1 MTEIDRRTM
10 LATAPLLATVA
21 VLPAAALAQAGA
33 GVGEWIDGPLGLPG
47 YRYTGS
53 LTFGGKPMLPDDP
66 WFLLGNHRVTIFA
79 HASGRLRW
87 LSGER
92 GWAEMNGRG
101 GVNGVRITID
111 GRTTELTGIAAPAA
125 ASAPKIFSPGSAT
138 YVYAPMDGV
147 TVTRT
152 LSVMPSVT
160 AGKGLPALLV
170 TVDLVNAGTD
180 PVRITHEEAIT
191 ADYARVAP
199 PWSHNGERVR
209 YERADTTAANGIA
222 RADFRAV
229 ARDPLLLPPRP
240 HMAEFDGEPPSLWL
254 TAGEGG
260 TATIEADGTLTGRAT
275 LTLEPGARHRFRFV
289 IGHAFASEVDAI
301 RATATAMIPSRDAAD
316 HAATWRAR
324 VPTFYREADPQM
336 RRELQWNAATLDA
349 MATWREYYDETI
361 VPQGTV
367 YDYDWGWTASSRDL
381 AQHALPL
388 CTTRPAIARSTIR
401 YIMKRMVP
409 DGEIKLND
417 TGYGWAEHGPMLTSD
432 QQLYLFML
440 VAEYLRVTGDLTVLT
455 ERIGFYPAE
464 VSGSATGLDH
474 LERAFLFLRDRIGT
488 GAHGLVKLWNSDWND
503 LFYHWPTSRPYNETF
518 NEAESHMNSAMA
530 VVMLA
535 DLAAQLARHA
545 PAKPLADAMMAYR
558 AKILTAFMTDLGART
573 FPRRAYLGKA
583 GVAGETEM
591 WLEPQ
596 GFTLL
601 IPELPVARKR
611 ALAAEIATRLGKGE
625 ALGARQIEARPAQS
639 ELKLG
644 QRENGGF
651 WYALNGPVILGLV
664 TFDRTAA
671 DTALRRMTFAAYARR
686 FPQYWT
692 GAWTASDSLDATTV
706 PTQGLSIFPPWCAHP
721 HAWPLYLWLRL
732 NG

>member
-10 LATAPLLATVA
+10 LTTAPLLAT
-21 VLPAAALAQAGA
+21 AAALPSAVLAKDAPGL
-33 GVGEWIDGPLGLPG
+33 GEWIDGPLGLPG
-47 YRYTGS
+47 YRYTGP
-53 LTFGGKPMLPDDP
+53 LTFGGAPMLPDDP

-79 HASGRLRW
+79 HASGRIRW

-101 GVNGVRITID
+101 GVNAARITID
-111 GRTTELTGIAAPAA
+111 ERTTELTGIAAPAA
-125 ASAPKIFSPGSAT
+125 AAAGKLFLPGSAT
-138 YVYAPMDGV
+138 YAYAPVQGV
-147 TVTRT
+147 AVTRT
-152 LSVMPSVT
+152 LSVAPSTTV
-160 AGKGLPALLV
+160 GKGMPALLV
-170 TVDLVNAGTD
+170 TVDLVNKGTQ
-180 PVRITHEEAIT
+180 PVRITHEEAIA
-191 ADYARVAP
+191 ADYARVEA
-199 PWSHNGERVR
+199 PWSHNHERVR
-209 YERADTTAANGIA
+209 YERATAGTADGIA

-240 HMAEFDGEPPSLWL
+240 HMSEFDGEPPAFWL
-254 TAGEGG
+254 AVADDATASIGPNG
-260 TATIEADGTLTGRAT
+260 ALTGRAT
-275 LTLEPGARHRFRFV
+275 LTLAPGARRRLHFV
-289 IGHAFASEVDAI
+289 IGHAFASEVGAI
-301 RATATAMIPSRDAAD
+301 RTTAAAMAAD
-316 HAATWRAR
+316 HGAAWRALI
-324 VPTFYREADPQM
+324 PAFAAEPDPQM

-349 MATWREYYDETI
+349 MATWRDYYDETI

-417 TGYGWAEHGPMLTSD
+417 AGYGWAEHGPMLTSD

-440 VAEYLRVTGDLTVLT
+440 VAEYLRATGDLTVLT

-464 VSGSATGLDH
+464 NSGSASGLDH
-474 LERAFLFLRDRIGT
+474 IERAFLFLRDRIGT
-488 GAHGLVKLWNSDWND
+488 GAHGIVKLWNSDWND

-530 VVMLA
+530 VVMLG
-535 DLAAQLARHA
+535 DLAAQLAKHV
-545 PAKPLADAMMAYR
+545 PARPLADAMTAYR
-558 AKILTAFMTDLGART
+558 AKILTAFMTDLGDRT

-583 GVAGETEM
+583 GVAGEAEM

-601 IPELPVARKR
+601 IPELPVARR
-611 ALAAEIATRLGKGE
+611 RTLAAEIATRLGKGE
-625 ALGARQIEARPAQS
+625 ALGARQIESRPAQS
-639 ELKLG
+639 ELALG

-651 WYALNGPVILGLV
+651 WYALNGPVILGLA
-664 TFDRTAA
+664 TFDRAA
-671 DTALRRMTFAAYARR
+671 ANAALRRMTFAAYARR
-686 FPQYWT
+686 FPHYWT
-692 GAWTASDSLDATTV
+692 GAWAASDSLDAATV
-706 PTQGLSIFPPWCAHP
+706 ATQGLSIFPPWCAHP
-721 HAWPLYLWLRL
+721 HAWPLYAWLKIA
-732 NG
+732 GTAG